1 MRKIVTKLRWS
12 IPARAIVLA
21 SIGSVLAG
29 SASAQDAG
37 VGAETAYI
45 FNSLSFLMHGFLVMW
60 MAAGFCML
68 EAGLVRKRS
77 VATQLLKNVSLF
89 SLAGIMFYLVGYQLM
104 YDGVDGGYFGSFS
117 IWGADDSA
125 ALAETGAD
133 FSGGYA
139 ASSDWFF
146 QMVFVAATAS
156 IVSGAMAER
165 VRVWPFL
172 VFTAILTGIL
182 YPITGAWQWGGGWLS
197 EMGFS
202 DFAGSTLVH
211 SVGGWAALAG
221 VIVLGARKGK
231 YTAGGQINPMLASSL
246 PLATIGTFILWLGWF
261 GFNGG
266 SQLAMGSAADVVAI
280 ANIYINTN
288 LAACG
293 GVLTAM
299 ALSEILYKKID
310 LTMVLNG
317 ALAGLVAITA
327 EPLAPTPGLAIV
339 IGAVGGALVVFAVP
353 LLDRFKLDDVVG
365 AIPVHLVAGIWGTLV
380 VPLSNG
386 DASYG
391 TQAIGVLAIG
401 AFTFIT
407 SLVVWSI
414 LKVVV
419 GIRLTD
425 DAEDMGIDQAELG
438 MEAYPEFG
446 PSLGNAHS

>member
-1 MRKIVTKLRWS
+1 MIAALKRTAL
-12 IPARAIVLA
+12 PGVLLTLL
-21 SIGSVLAG
+21 SG
-29 SASAQDAG
+29 SALAQDAG
-37 VGAETAYI
+37 VLTQDVGVDAETAYI
-45 FNSLSFLMHGFLVMW
+45 FNSLSFLMHGFLVMF

-77 VATQLLKNVSLF
+77 VATQLLKNVALY
-89 SLAGIMFYLVGYQLM
+89 SLAGIMFYLVGYNLM
-104 YDGVDGGYFGSFS
+104 YDGVDGGFIGSFT

-133 FSGGYA
+133 FGAGYA
-139 ASSDWFF
+139 AGSDWFF

-172 VFTAILTGIL
+172 AFVAILTGIL
-182 YPITGAWQWGGGWLS
+182 YPITGSWQWGGGWLA

-202 DFAGSTLVH
+202 DFAGSTIVH

-221 VIVLGARKGK
+221 IILLGARRGK
-231 YTAGGQINPMLASSL
+231 YGPGGQVHPMLGSSL
-246 PLATIGTFILWLGWF
+246 PLATVGTFILWLGWF

-299 ALSEILYKKID
+299 ILSEVLYKKID

-317 ALAGLVAITA
+317 ALAGLVSITA
-327 EPLAPTPGLAIV
+327 EPLAPTPGLAIA
-339 IGAVGGALVVFAVP
+339 IGAVGGALVVFVVP
-353 LLDRFKLDDVVG
+353 LLDKFKLDDVVG
-365 AIPVHLVAGIWGTLV
+365 AIPVHLAGGIWGTLA
-380 VPLSNG
+380 VPFSNA
-386 DASYG
+386 DASFA
-391 TQAIGVLAIG
+391 TQLIGVAAYG
-401 AFTFIT
+401 AFTFIA
-407 SLVVWSI
+407 SLAVWAI
-414 LKVVV
+414 LKSVV

-425 DAEDMGIDQAELG
+425 EDESLGIDQVELG

-446 PSLGNAHS
+446 PGLGSANA

>member
-1 MRKIVTKLRWS
+1 MNNGKRIAAMSRWALPAGAVLLVS
-12 IPARAIVLA
+12 IE
-21 SIGSVLAG
+21 

-89 SLAGIMFYLVGYQLM
+89 SLAGIMYYLLGYQLM
-104 YDGVDGGYFGSFS
+104 YSGVDGGFIGSFG
-117 IWGADDSA
+117 IWGADDTA

-133 FSGGYA
+133 FSSGYA

-172 VFTAILTGIL
+172 LFSALLTGIL
-182 YPITGAWQWGGGWLS
+182 YPITGAWQWGGGWLAA
-197 EMGFS
+197 MGFS
-202 DFAGSTLVH
+202 DFAGSTVVH

-221 VIVLGARKGK
+221 IIVLGARKGK
-231 YTAGGQINPMLASSL
+231 YGRNGQVSPMLGSSL

-280 ANIYINTN
+280 ANIYVNTN
-288 LAACG
+288 MAACG
-293 GVLTAM
+293 GVLSAM
-299 ALSEILYKKID
+299 ILSELLYKKID

-317 ALAGLVAITA
+317 ALAGLVSITA
-327 EPLAPTPGLAIV
+327 EPLTPTPGLSIL

-353 LLDRFKLDDVVG
+353 LLDKLKLDDVVG
-365 AIPVHLVAGIWGTLV
+365 AIPVHLVAGIWGTLI

-386 DASYG
+386 GASYG
-391 TQAIGVLAIG
+391 VQFLGVMAIG
-401 AFTFIT
+401 AFTFAA
-407 SLVVWSI
+407 SLTIWTV

-419 GIRLTD
+419 GIRLAD
-425 DAEDMGIDQAELG
+425 QDENLGIDQVELG
-438 MEAYPEFG
+438 MDAYPEFG
-446 PSLGNAHS
+446 PSLGNAPS